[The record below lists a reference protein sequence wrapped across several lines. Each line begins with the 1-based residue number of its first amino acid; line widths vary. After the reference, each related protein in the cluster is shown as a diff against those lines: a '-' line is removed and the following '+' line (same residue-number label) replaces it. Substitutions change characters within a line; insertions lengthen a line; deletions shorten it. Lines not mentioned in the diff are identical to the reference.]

1 MRIKWKTRAD
11 DLYFRLQA
19 TGKKSDGG
27 GCSGGSCAM
36 GGGKTPEQA
45 KLSGAP
51 PVQSMQGV
59 PVGVPIQ
66 PGRY

>member
-1 MRIKWKTRAD
+1 MV
-11 DLYFRLQA
+11 
-19 TGKKSDGG
+19 
-27 GCSGGSCAM
+27 
-36 GGGKTPEQA
+36 GGKTPEQA

-51 PVQSMQGV
+51 PIQNTQGV